1 MTFGLSG
8 AAVAAIGTAVVSAGT
23 AAYQANQANKAGQRG
38 ALAANNQSYK
48 DYIASVNSTMENNR
62 AIGEANTLNTIRTG
76 YKVGLL
82 NLQTARLKEKAAQEG
97 WDVSLKT
104 ADMLGNAEAMAAA
117 SGTVGSSVD
126 AISANIRKKSDEAQ
140 IAVSENWYGTLEN
153 QNFQL
158 NAITS
163 AGIDALQSTQDV
175 MDVNGINTRTFTGAN
190 VFAAGL
196 VAGGTSLVSS
206 YANSQ
211 MSLGTKKA

>member
-23 AAYQANQANKAGQRG
+23 AAYSANQQNKAGQRG
-38 ALAANNQSYK
+38 AVAANNQAYK
-48 DYIASVNSTMENNR
+48 EYIASVNSTMENNR

-140 IAVSENWYGTLEN
+140 IAVSSNWYDTLEN

-175 MDVNGINTRTFTGAN
+175 MDLNGINTRTYTGSS
-190 VFAAGL
+190 VLAAAAVG
-196 VAGGTSLVSS
+196 AGTSLVGS
-206 YANSQ
+206 YASSQ
-211 MSLGTKKA
+211 MSLGTKK